1 MHNRL
6 MQDDYRFMT
15 ELFRIVNG
23 ALRLDIDKVRNYTAF
38 LADKLEKSGDKTSAL
53 RLRKMLEEN
62 DHQLRPAGTTFAKTL
77 PVDSESRFP
86 LVERVNLKT
95 LSEPPV
101 VLSQDQWDTINEF
114 LSVTKSHAQIDVHG
128 VSTSLALLMYG
139 PPGTGKSRVAR
150 YIAQELGLDLYIA
163 RLDGLISSFLG
174 STSKNIRALFDFAAR
189 TPCILFLDEFDA
201 IAKLRGDN
209 QELGELKRVVNSF
222 IQNLDTLGT
231 QSIVIAA
238 TNHHELLDSAIWR
251 RFSYRLAL
259 DYPSADLRQEMW
271 VQFVRSLE
279 FTPREIEL
287 LTDLSEGFSGS
298 DIQEVC
304 LRLHRRRITT
314 KNNPALNEAFQVLQN
329 IGTGEGEDR
338 RFLSQLRGKDEHAIA
353 AALRERAAKL
363 YSLSALAD
371 LLGVSKATAH
381 RWATGVKTDA

>member
-1 MHNRL
+1 MA
-6 MQDDYRFMT
+6 DDNRFMS

-38 LADKLEKSGDKTSAL
+38 LADKLEKSGDKASAL

-62 DHQLRPAGTTFAKTL
+62 DLQLRPAGTTFAKTL

-86 LVERVNLKT
+86 LVERVNIKAI
-95 LSEPPV
+95 SEPPV
-101 VLSQDQWDTINEF
+101 LLSQEQWDVLNEF
-114 LSVTKSHAQIDVHG
+114 LSVTRSHAQVAAH
-128 VSTSLALLMYG
+128 SAPTSLSLLMYG
-139 PPGTGKSRVAR
+139 PPGTGKSRLAR
-150 YIAQELGLDLYIA
+150 HIAQELGLDLYIA

-174 STSKNIRALFDFAAR
+174 STSKNIRALFDFASK

-201 IAKLRGDN
+201 IAKLRGDS

-259 DYPSADLRQEMW
+259 DYPPTELRQKMW
-271 VQFVRSLE
+271 AQFLRPLE
-279 FTPREIEL
+279 FTPREMEL
-287 LTDLSEGFSGS
+287 LTDLSEGFTGS

-304 LRLHRRRITT
+304 LRLQRRRTAT
-314 KNNPALNEAFQVLQN
+314 KKNPSLKEALPIMQN
-329 IGTGEGEDR
+329 MAMGEGEDR
-338 RFLSQLRGKDEHAIA
+338 RFLARLRGKDEHAMA
-353 AALRERAAKL
+353 ASLRERNAKL
-363 YSLSALAD
+363 YSHSALAD
-371 LLGVSKATAH
+371 LFGVSKATAH
-381 RWATGVKTDA
+381 RWATGAKIDA